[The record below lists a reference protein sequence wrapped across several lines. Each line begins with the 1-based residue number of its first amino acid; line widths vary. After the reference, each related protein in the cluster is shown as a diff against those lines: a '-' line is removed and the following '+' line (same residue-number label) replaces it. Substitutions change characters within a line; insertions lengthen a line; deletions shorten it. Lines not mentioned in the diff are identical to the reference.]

1 MSQQDERSYLPA
13 PVHDE
18 REPVTRFY
26 AADWY
31 RHATTAQRDVH
42 LLDYW
47 RILKKRKWIGLGALL
62 VVVTVTAIRMYQA
75 QAIYVASGKVIINQQ
90 MPIRLA
96 NDQEGTIVAANDAQY
111 LETQLNVLRSK
122 ALARRVIDELA
133 LARRPEFADLAGVAD
148 PTLRDKLML
157 DRFLGGLDVSLL
169 RNTRIVQVNYASPDP
184 QQAALV
190 VNTLMEQLIKYT
202 IDARLESTRQ
212 ARAWLNE
219 RLTKLQQDLEEQ
231 REKLVQYGKENQIVE
246 VGENQTIAIERL
258 MDLNRR
264 LVEAEADRIQAE
276 ALYNLSKKASAD
288 TLPVVMADPMVQV
301 LRQRIA
307 EDQRRLIELEKR
319 FTNEWPEVK
328 TLKSQIEESE
338 RQLQEAKQRILAKV
352 EADYKTAL
360 AREQKLREELARQRE
375 ETVRQNEQ
383 AARLSI
389 QKQQVEASA
398 QVYGGLLQ
406 KLNDVDL
413 LSTLETTNIQ
423 ILDRAQP
430 PTVPARPRKLFNIG
444 VSALVGLLVGIL
456 LSLFVE
462 YLDNTVKSTEDVD
475 RLLGLPSLGVVP
487 ALESLERKGRLSL
500 PRLHS
505 SRQSSGPILI
515 VDDHHRLS
523 FGEAFRSLRTSVLL
537 SNAERPPRTILFT
550 SSSPGEGKTTTAVN
564 MALSL
569 AQTGARVIVV
579 DGDLRK
585 PGLHKMFRMKN
596 QHGLCTYLTQAVD
609 LGSVIEH
616 NRFENLSVIPSG
628 PIPPNPSELL
638 SSSKMREAITLL
650 SQQYDFVVIDSP
662 PVSTPDALILS
673 TMVDG
678 VIMVIR
684 CGRTPRD
691 LVHRAKQSL
700 DDVNAKIFGVV
711 LNRVDVNQDGYY
723 HYYRYYYYYSDQQAE
738 ETPPAVT

>member
-1 MSQQDERSYLPA
+1 MSQQEERPYLPA
-13 PVHDE
+13 PVQDE
-18 REPVTRFY
+18 REPMARFY

-31 RHATTAQRDVH
+31 RHAAGGQRDVH

-75 QAIYVASGKVIINQQ
+75 QAIYEASGKVIINQQ

-133 LARRPEFADLAGVAD
+133 LAERPEFTDLAQVSD
-148 PTLRDKLML
+148 LTLRDKLML
-157 DRFLGGLDVSLL
+157 DRFLGGLRVDLL
-169 RNTRIVQVNYASPDP
+169 RNTRIVQVTYASPDP

-219 RLTKLQQDLEEQ
+219 RLTKLQQDLEDQ

-276 ALYNLSKKASAD
+276 ALYTLSKKASVD
-288 TLPVVMADPMVQV
+288 TLPVVVADPMVQV

-307 EDQRRLIELEKR
+307 EDRRRLVELEKR
-319 FTNEWPEVK
+319 FTDEWPEVK
-328 TLKSQIEESE
+328 TLKSQLEESE
-338 RQLQEAKQRILAKV
+338 RQLHEAKQRILAKV

-444 VSALVGLLVGIL
+444 VSALIGLLAGIL

-487 ALESLERKGRLSL
+487 ALESLQRKSRLSL
-500 PRLHS
+500 PRLHGS
-505 SRQSSGPILI
+505 KQPSGPILI
-515 VDDHHRLS
+515 VDDHHRFS

-596 QHGLCTYLTQAVD
+596 QLGLCTYLTRAVD
-609 LGSVIEH
+609 LGSVVEPS
-616 NRFENLSVIPSG
+616 RFENLSVIPAG

-638 SSSKMREAITLL
+638 SSSKMREAVTLL

-723 HYYRYYYYYSDQQAE
+723 YYYYRYYYSDQQTE
-738 ETPPAVT
+738 GTPPAIT